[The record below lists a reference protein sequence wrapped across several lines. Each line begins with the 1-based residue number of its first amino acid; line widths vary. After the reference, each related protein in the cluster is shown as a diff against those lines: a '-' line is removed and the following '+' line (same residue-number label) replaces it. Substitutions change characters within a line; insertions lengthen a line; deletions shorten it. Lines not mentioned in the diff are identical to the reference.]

1 MFLLKFQNIMNK
13 IFDANELI
21 PAKATHPGILIK
33 DEIECIGITQKEL
46 ALKLGIAPNIVNEL
60 IKGKRNITAALAIKL
75 EEILKIDAQYW
86 MQLQAQ
92 YEIQTIKIRQK
103 NEINKL
109 SISNK
114 IKRKLLNNAAM

>member
-75 EEILKIDAQYW
+75 EKILKIDAQYW

-109 SISNK
+109 TISDK

>member
-1 MFLLKFQNIMNK
+1 MNK
-13 IFDANELI
+13 IFEASELI
-21 PAKATHPGILIK
+21 PSKATHPGILIK
-33 DEIECIGITQKEL
+33 DEIESHGMTQKDL
-46 ALKLGIAPNIVNEL
+46 ALKMDIAPNIVNEL

-75 EEILKIDAQYW
+75 EAVLKIDAQYW

-92 YEIQTIKIRQK
+92 YEIQTIRIRQK

-109 SISNK
+109 SISDK

>member
-1 MFLLKFQNIMNK
+1 MNK
-13 IFDANELI
+13 IFDANELL

-109 SISNK
+109 TISDK

>member
-1 MFLLKFQNIMNK
+1 MNK
-13 IFDANELI
+13 IFDASELI
-21 PAKATHPGILIK
+21 PSKATHPGILIK
-33 DEIECIGITQKEL
+33 DEIESIGMTQKDL
-46 ALKLGIAPNIVNEL
+46 ALRMDIAPNIVNEL

-75 EEILKIDAQYW
+75 EAILKIDAHYW

-92 YEIQTIKIRQK
+92 YEIQIIKIRQK

>member
-1 MFLLKFQNIMNK
+1 MNK
-13 IFDANELI
+13 IFEASELI
-21 PAKATHPGILIK
+21 PSKATHPGILIK
-33 DEIECIGITQKEL
+33 DEIESIGMTQKDL
-46 ALKLGIAPNIVNEL
+46 ALKMEIAPNIVNEL

-75 EEILKIDAQYW
+75 ETVLKIDAQYW

-109 SISNK
+109 SISDK
-114 IKRKLLNNAAM
+114 IKRKLMNNAAM